1 MICISNLKN
10 EKIVYFM
17 LNIIKLKFS
26 PVCRIPLTNLLQFF
40 SRILDSYYIARDRK
54 YYSKTILI

>member
-1 MICISNLKN
+1 MQHNYSGMLMICIPKLKN

-26 PVCRIPLTNLLQFF
+26 PVYWIRLTNLLQYFLSHPRF
-40 SRILDSYYIARDRK
+40 LLYV
-54 YYSKTILI
+54 